1 MRYTQKLVTLLILVL
16 AASFG
21 VGGCVLLYS
30 DFAVQR
36 GRMAT
41 ANAAAHAQVCTL
53 LQTEI
58 IDLQRRGVST
68 DDAALTARVT
78 AQGIPAALW
87 RGDTLVCATLEG
99 LQNFPLGDAVTVT
112 VNTENSVYAIYASDL
127 QGSLRLVTAYDL
139 TGLYR
144 DRNAALT
151 RFLLLEAAVLAAAA
165 LVTAFLARRLTRPL
179 AVLTDA
185 GQQIAA
191 GDYARRTN
199 LHTGDEIETLSRSF
213 DTMAD
218 AVQEKIADLEAD
230 VQKREDFV
238 GAFTHELKTP
248 MTAIIGYADM
258 LHTMQSDPA
267 EQREAAA
274 AIVHE
279 GRRLESLSRK
289 LLALL
294 GLADEA
300 IEQGP
305 VPLADLWPRLRTA
318 CPDVNLRTP
327 DAAPTVRGDADLILD
342 LLCNLV
348 QNAAKASPPDA
359 AVLVLCTPYADTV
372 TLTVADRGCGIPADK
387 IARVTEPFYMVDKSR
402 ARRQGGSGLGLALC
416 QRIAAAHGSA
426 LHIESEVGKGTRVSV
441 NLPLYKKEKEA
452 DA

>member
-1 MRYTQKLVTLLILVL
+1 MRYYQKLVSLLVLVL

-41 ANAAAHAQVCTL
+41 ANAAAHAQTCTL

-58 IDLQRRGVST
+58 LDLQRRGT
-68 DDAALTARVT
+68 TMDDAALTARVEARDT
-78 AQGIPAALW
+78 PAALW
-87 RGDTLVCATLEG
+87 RGDTLICATLPG
-99 LQNFPLGDAVTVT
+99 LENFSLENAATVT
-112 VNTENSVYAIYASDL
+112 VRTEESVYAVYASDL
-127 QGSLRLVTAYDL
+127 QGGLRLVTAYDL

-144 DRNAALT
+144 DRDAALT

-165 LVTAFLARRLTRPL
+165 AVTA
-179 AVLTDA
+179 
-185 GQQIAA
+185 
-191 GDYARRTN
+191 
-199 LHTGDEIETLSRSF
+199 LHTGDEIETLSASF
-213 DTMAD
+213 DKMAD

-248 MTAIIGYADM
+248 MTSIIGYADI
-258 LHTMQSDPA
+258 LAAMQTDPD

-274 AIVHE
+274 AIAHE
-279 GRRLESLSRK
+279 GRRLESLSHK

-294 GLADEA
+294 GLAECPLTPA
-300 IEQGP
+300 A
-305 VPLADLWPRLRTA
+305 VPLAALWPRLHAA
-318 CPDVNLRTP
+318 CPGVNLRTP
-327 DAAPTVRGDADLILD
+327 AAPAPTVQGDADLLLD

-348 QNAAKASPPDA
+348 QNAAKASKPGAP
-359 AVLVLCTPYADTV
+359 VVVLCTADADTA
-372 TLTVADRGCGIPADK
+372 TLTVADRGCGIPPDQL
-387 IARVTEPFYMVDKSR
+387 ARVTEPFYMVDKSR

-416 QRIAAAHGSA
+416 QRIAVAHDGT
-426 LHIESEVGKGTRVSV
+426 LKIESEPGKGTRVSV
-441 NLPLYKKEKEA
+441 TLPLWKKEA